1 MLHDD
6 EIFSMFNV
14 YKTKLMFF
22 VFFSLTPTRVVPV
35 VGGVSDGEFGIKLF
49 SFSSGHLLLI

>member
-1 MLHDD
+1 MMTKYFLCLM
-6 EIFSMFNV
+6 S
-14 YKTKLMFF
+14 TKLNRCSLF
-22 VFFSLTPTRVVPV
+22 FFSLTPTRVVPV

>member
-1 MLHDD
+1 MMTKYFLCLM
-6 EIFSMFNV
+6 S
-14 YKTKLMFF
+14 TKLNRCSL
-22 VFFSLTPTRVVPV
+22 FFSLTPTGVVPV

>member
-1 MLHDD
+1 MMTKYFLCLM
-6 EIFSMFNV
+6 S
-14 YKTKLMFF
+14 TKLKPMFF
-22 VFFSLTPTRVVPV
+22 VFSLTPTRVVPV